1 MRLVID
7 NPNKDLFFNE
17 FVWVFEKWEFRV
29 RDADLFLFLRHNNHL
44 SDSKFHFI
52 KSILCIVINFYVD
65 TDTCLCCCADFNDFF
80 LNRSEEC
87 KATIRDVNNGRAL
100 GKVTNLLPYEPVYCH
115 VIPYKADELNRIGL
129 PTLHIEG

>member
-1 MRLVID
+1 MVRPKREPSTPFFKGNHYLRLRNPRHPQMRLVID

-29 RDADLFLFLRHNNHL
+29 RDDDLFLFLRHNNHL

-87 KATIRDVNNGRAL
+87 KATIRAVNNM
-100 GKVTNLLPYEPVYCH
+100 
-115 VIPYKADELNRIGL
+115 
-129 PTLHIEG
+129 